1 MGASKELYTSMGWR
15 QPLTKED
22 PIFEV
27 GQRFTINYGCQKNL
41 FGAWEI
47 IDNNDS
53 PHYLCVKV
61 LKNGK
66 LSKGKNLNCKR
77 LFYVSFIK
85 QALKI
90 QNVE

>member
-1 MGASKELYTSMGWR
+1 MSASKELYASMGWS

-47 IDNNDS
+47 VDNIDS

-77 LFYVSFIK
+77 LFYVSDIK
-85 QALKI
+85 QALKT